1 MSSAIEKKINSLRE
15 VIREHDYKYYVLAQL
30 VISDEEYDKLLKEL
44 EKLETENPNLI
55 TPDSPTQRVGNDLTK
70 EFKPSEH
77 KVPMLSLSNTYSED
91 ELYDFDRRVKEGL
104 ALGDIVEY
112 LVELKIDGASV
123 SINYVNG
130 NLKTASTRGDGTIG
144 EEITNNVRTI
154 KSIPLKIKKDK
165 SIPYK
170 LNDFEVRGEIFMNIE
185 EFEKLNKERAKSGEK
200 TFANP
205 RNSTAGTLKLQDPK
219 LVAKR
224 PLNSF
229 LYSLISPEDELKSQE
244 ENLLII
250 NKLGFKVN
258 PHHKKCKSIEEVI
271 KVCREFEKLR
281 DELEYEI
288 DGAVIKVN
296 SINQQSKLGSIAKA
310 PRWAVAFKFKS
321 KQASTIVKD
330 IIWQVGRTGA
340 ITPVAELEPIFLA
353 GSTIS
358 RATLHNFDE
367 IQRKDVR
374 VGDTV
379 VIEKGGDVIPKVV
392 EVNLSKRTTS
402 NKKLKPPD
410 KCPTCS
416 SKLFKPEGEVAYYC
430 ENTECPDQIKGRIE
444 HFASRGAMDIEGLG
458 ESLIDLFVDKGFL
471 KTYEDIYKLKDRK
484 DELISIDRLGE
495 KSVTNLLNS
504 IEKSK
509 EKPFDKVL
517 FALGIRY
524 VGAGAAKKL
533 AGHFK
538 TLDSL
543 MEASEEEITEVY
555 EIGESIS
562 KSVKKFFNDTHNKKI
577 LGELKKVGLKFSFVN
592 TKNAFVR
599 ENFFKGK
606 NFVLT
611 GTLSDYSR
619 EEAGEIIT
627 NFGGK
632 ITSSVS
638 AKTDYILAG
647 EKAGSKLDKAKTLG
661 IKILDEIEFH
671 EKIEETELK

>member
-1 MSSAIEKKINSLRE
+1 MSSAIEQKINSLRE
-15 VIREHDYKYYVLAQL
+15 EIREHDYKYYVLAQPS
-30 VISDEEYDKLLKEL
+30 ISDEKYDKLLKEL
-44 EKLETENPNLI
+44 EKLEAENPNLI
-55 TPDSPTQRVGNDLTK
+55 TPDSPTQRVGSDLTK
-70 EFKPSEH
+70 EFKPAEH

-91 ELYDFDRRVKEGL
+91 ELYDFDRRVKDGL
-104 ALGDIVEY
+104 DPRDKVEY

-130 NLKTASTRGDGTIG
+130 YLKTASTRGDGTTG

-154 KSIPLKIKKDK
+154 KSIPLKVKKDK

-170 LNDFEVRGEIFMNIE
+170 LNDFEVRGEIFMNVND
-185 EFEKLNKERAKSGEK
+185 FEKLNKERAKNGDK

-219 LVAKR
+219 IVAKR

-250 NKLGFKVN
+250 RKLGFKVN
-258 PHHKKCKSIEEVI
+258 PHYKKCKNIEEVI
-271 KVCREFEKLR
+271 KVCHEFEKLR

-296 SINQQSKLGSIAKA
+296 SVEQQQRLGSIARA

-321 KQASTIVKD
+321 KQALTIVKD

-340 ITPVAELEPIFLA
+340 ITPVAELEPVFLA

-367 IQRKDVR
+367 IQRKDIR

-402 NKKLKPPD
+402 SKKIKPPD
-410 KCPTCS
+410 RCPTCN
-416 SKLFKPEGEVAYYC
+416 SKLFKPAGEVAYYC
-430 ENTECPDQIKGRIE
+430 ENTECSDQIKARIE

-458 ESLIDLFVDKGFL
+458 ESLIDLFVEKGFL
-471 KTYEDIYKLKDRK
+471 NTYGDIYKLKYRK
-484 DELISIDRLGE
+484 DELISIDKLGE
-495 KSVTNLLNS
+495 KSVANLLNS
-504 IEKSK
+504 IEISK

-533 AGHFK
+533 ATNFK

-543 MEASEEEITEVY
+543 IEASEEEITEVY

-592 TKNAFVR
+592 TNSAFVV

-611 GTLSDYSR
+611 GTLSVYTR
-619 EEAGEIIT
+619 EDAEERII
-627 NFGGK
+627 NFGGN
-632 ITSSVS
+632 ITSSVTK
-638 AKTDYILAG
+638 KTDYVIAG
-647 EKAGSKLDKAKTLG
+647 EKAGSKLEKAKTLD
-661 IKILDEIEFH
+661 IKILDEIEFK
-671 EKIEETELK
+671 EKIKETELK